1 MSDFNHTTQIRNP
14 YGNSSS
20 RSSSSTAP
28 RPSISPST
36 TETMLRN
43 LVRSTTDGAMT
54 MTDIPSLSSIQS
66 VKDQLCLRRDIR
78 WSLDLAQ
85 GLGELVLNYMRLYMS
100 GSSSNT
106 DTSAEAVG
114 VAMLGLLATAI
125 EDWEDNVLYAVLIQ
139 DGKKNINRVKN
150 DNPGSCKHLL
160 DILTQLSV
168 LSSMDSDNNNNDGDN
183 GPCSN
188 LSQNA
193 IICLATAWRC
203 LDRLEQFTTLN
214 GNNGGYGRENSGV
227 PWWITDE
234 CPIMN
239 RLAVLSLQSLCQTF
253 CSDPQDEF
261 NVRRQQ
267 LSIPDTEHRKMSA
280 LTIVAIILR
289 YELVDLS
296 SSSMSNVITTTSGG
310 CVLPETKLSELIS
323 KLIKCIQILNHSVL
337 PPSSSEYTLPI
348 AMLSM
353 SVLSLLQGSLASS
366 ENNSLFHGLNQTIQ
380 STGLVENLVQFTF
393 LSVFAGDDGS
403 SSMQAPRWIA
413 SSSKRFK
420 KGYLQSF
427 GLQLFSYW
435 SYCDNVAWKVVIA
448 NLEPKLRYIIDPF
461 WSNLLLR
468 IDHRQPSMDSNMEAQ
483 LPGIFWLYLYNR
495 GHARLR
501 LSLVLEKSLEPGGT
515 SSFTAQ
521 NGDADNVIC
530 RNRGSEKI
538 LHCLFGILRLS
549 SNVSYSTRLTSSRLL
564 RLLLADRRII
574 SSNDELSRSIW
585 TAVNQSVV
593 ELYLETVLEHTST
606 DDANQPLLLTLV
618 DTMET
623 LLEDGECCTN
633 FIDKL
638 GGANNIETLIHISKP
653 SDIRYDFNLGTEE
666 ADTDTETPPL
676 HNLSRMDEAS
686 ICIEH
691 EEMKD
696 PRGLDHSVRLSVMT
710 VLARMAYHSSIA
722 APDESTGLLI
732 SRIST
737 AVNDSLVEYHTLV
750 EGDNDDINGNNCSS
764 ITPSMD
770 QKKRFFRLQHVIAN
784 PENEEFLFSMMLT
797 GGSLRKKK
805 ILRLVDTQK
814 ETEYKLQMTL
824 QREKKAQEEKMR
836 LLQQLRTQSI
846 MFRREMSRTKLN
858 MTQDTRQL
866 VAMHASERCNAEE
879 RSRNLMQHTEQA
891 KLELER
897 AKMDMQTAQDE
908 LHMATTKVLEL
919 NGNIETIKQ
928 EVQDERAKADEI
940 LNEIE
945 ANREEK
951 RSFEEKCREMQR
963 GIDERENVIS
973 QADDTNHKLQDN
985 LEDLFADMVSL
996 TQIFKHNEDQEESN
1010 KQKNNDAI
1018 ESANQKLVLESQ
1030 RNKDLKEE
1038 NEKLYRKLAKYKE
1051 RLEQERKGRQEEHKQ
1066 RKEEDNRKKRSG
1078 PVSYLNS
1085 LHTSTT
1091 SEVSS
1096 RNKSSRSSRDISAS
1110 QRPPSSRPRESQR
1123 QSQRPSNTQRQSRDK
1138 ENSSSSNQ
1146 HSTCTTSQR
1155 RKEN

>member
-1 MSDFNHTTQIRNP
+1 
-14 YGNSSS
+14 
-20 RSSSSTAP
+20 
-28 RPSISPST
+28 
-36 TETMLRN
+36 
-43 LVRSTTDGAMT
+43 MT

-66 VKDQLCLRRDIR
+66 VKDQLHLRRDVR
-78 WSLDLAQ
+78 WSLDMAQ
-85 GLGELVLNYMRLYMS
+85 ELGELVLNYMRLYIR
-100 GSSSNT
+100 SSNNSTT
-106 DTSAEAVG
+106 DTSTEAVG

-139 DGKKNINRVKN
+139 DGKKNNNRVKD
-150 DNPGSCKHLL
+150 DNPDSYKHLL

-168 LSSMDSDNNNNDGDN
+168 LSSNDTSDNNNNNDGDN

-214 GNNGGYGRENSGV
+214 GNNGGYGRENPGV
-227 PWWITDE
+227 PWWIADE
-234 CPIMN
+234 RPIMN
-239 RLAVLSLQSLCQTF
+239 RLAVLSLQFLCQTF

-267 LSIPDTEHRKMSA
+267 FSIPDTEQRKISA

-289 YELVDLS
+289 YQLVDVS
-296 SSSMSNVITTTSGG
+296 SSSMSNEITTTTSGG

-366 ENNSLFHGLNQTIQ
+366 ENDSLFHGLNQTIN
-380 STGLVENLVQFTF
+380 STGMVENLVQFTF

-403 SSMQAPRWIA
+403 SSMQAPRWVV

-435 SYCDNVAWKVVIA
+435 SYCDNAAWKVVVA
-448 NLEPKLRYIIDPF
+448 NLEPKLKYIIDPF
-461 WSNLLLR
+461 WSNLLLEM
-468 IDHRQPSMDSNMEAQ
+468 DHRQPSMDSNMEAQ
-483 LPGIFWLYLYNR
+483 LPGILWLYLYNR

-515 SSFTAQ
+515 SSFTTQ
-521 NGDADNVIC
+521 NGDTDNVIC

-538 LHCLFGILRLS
+538 IRCLFGILRLS
-549 SNVSYSTRLTSSRLL
+549 SNVSYSTRLISSRLL

-593 ELYLETVLEHTST
+593 ELYLETVLEHAST

-653 SDIRYDFNLGTEE
+653 SDIRYDFTLGAEE
-666 ADTDTETPPL
+666 ADTNTETPPL

-722 APDESTGLLI
+722 VPDESTGLLI

-750 EGDNDDINGNNCSS
+750 EGDNEDINGNNCST

-770 QKKRFFRLQHVIAN
+770 QKKRFFRLRGVFAI
-784 PENEEFLFSMMLT
+784 PENEEFLFSMMFT
-797 GGSLRKKK
+797 GGSLRKKR
-805 ILRLVDTQK
+805 ISQLIDTQK

-846 MFRREMSRTKLN
+846 LFQREMSRTKLN

-866 VAMHASERCNAEE
+866 VSMHASERCNAEE
-879 RSRNLMQHTEQA
+879 RSRNLMQHAEQA

-908 LHMATTKVLEL
+908 LHMATTKVSEL
-919 NGNIETIKQ
+919 NDDIETLKQ
-928 EVQDERAKADEI
+928 EVQDEKAKANEI
-940 LNEIE
+940 LNEVE

-951 RSFEEKCREMQR
+951 RSYEEKYRDMQR
-963 GIDERENVIS
+963 GIDEREDVIS

-1010 KQKNNDAI
+1010 KQKNNEAI

-1051 RLEQERKGRQEEHKQ
+1051 RLEQERKGRREEHEQK
-1066 RKEEDNRKKRSG
+1066 KEDDNRKKRSG

-1091 SEVSS
+1091 SDVSS

-1138 ENSSSSNQ
+1138 ENSYSTNQ
-1146 HSTCTTSQR
+1146 HSTGTTSQR
-1155 RKEN
+1155 RKEY